1 MSEQIR
7 LCWVTG
13 GARDCLGESTAGLI
27 ANALEYGH
35 DVSVMIAVDSDEP
48 ARLER
53 VSGCARKATT
63 GTAVPTQ
70 VINLATVRAFLS
82 ADELSGIRNELEYGL
97 VRSVEPV
104 FPGNSGVNHN
114 ALMLA
119 CAGRPYVVSDDD
131 VFAWPAAVGDRDIGR
146 AAGPIAT
153 DEHQP
158 ARLRFCRDRRE
169 AMGMVTPLE
178 ADLVGLHHGVLGCEM
193 GGPDEN
199 AGQHAKRV
207 VYSSTGSYGDCGM
220 GSPRAI
226 LTLEGD
232 DRAAIACE
240 DDYRALRLTRELV
253 RIAERAC
260 VGRGTHLMAMNIGL
274 DNRRPL
280 PPFLS
285 KTRNADGLVSV
296 LTRIIY
302 PDSVS
307 YVHEV
312 GLLHSPPEPRAF
324 VLEQL
329 RSWRP
334 WPGDLLMGMV
344 VAMAGRLGTDEPVER
359 MKKLGRELEFLGTLR
374 PSEFVEAVHQRW
386 LATAIAYLSRLEG
399 VLERYGNEP
408 VSWAED
414 VVALIGDIEEKA
426 HDGRLLFGEQGCG
439 LLAGELGEQCRRYG
453 LLLQVWPQAWDVAR
467 REQLL
472 MP

>member
-13 GARDCLGESTAGLI
+13 GTRECLGESTAGLV

-35 DVSVMIAVDSDEP
+35 DVSVLIAVDSDEP

-63 GTAVPTQ
+63 GTAVPAH

-82 ADELSGIRNELEYGL
+82 AGEVTGIRNELEYGL
-97 VRSVEPV
+97 VRSLAPV
-104 FPGNSGVNHN
+104 FPGNSAVNHN

-119 CAGRPYVVSDDD
+119 CAGRPYIVSDDD
-131 VFAWPAAVGDRDIGR
+131 VFARPAAVHDRDVER

-153 DEHQP
+153 DEYQP

-169 AMGMVTPLE
+169 AMGMVTPVE
-178 ADLVGLHHGVLGCEM
+178 ADLVGLHHGVLGCTV
-193 GGPDEN
+193 GDPDEN
-199 AGQHAKRV
+199 AGRSAKRV
-207 VYSSTGSYGDCGM
+207 VYSSTGAYGDCGM

-232 DRAAIACE
+232 DRAVIACD
-240 DDYRALRLTRELV
+240 DDYRALRLTRELI

-260 VGRGTHLMAMNIGL
+260 VGRGTHLMAMNIGVN
-274 DNRRPL
+274 NRRPL

-307 YVHEV
+307 CVHEV
-312 GLLHSPPEPRAF
+312 GLLHSPPEARAF

-334 WPGDLLMGMV
+334 WPGDLLMGIV
-344 VAMAGRLGTDEPVER
+344 VAMAGRLGTEEPVER
-359 MKKLGRELEFLGTLR
+359 MKELGRELEFHGGLP
-374 PSEFVEAVHQRW
+374 PSEFVEAVHQSW
-386 LATAIAYLSRLEG
+386 LSTATAYLSRLERM
-399 VLERYGNEP
+399 LELYGNEP

-414 VVALIGDIEEKA
+414 IVALMGDIEEKA
-426 HDGRLLFGEQGCG
+426 HDARLLFGEQGCG
-439 LLAGELGEQCRRYG
+439 LLAGELAEQCRRYG

-467 REQLL
+467 RKDWS
-472 MP
+472 